1 MGTII
6 LLVVLALVA
15 LWVVGA
21 YNSLIGLKNQVA
33 NAWKQIDVQLKRRHD
48 LIPNLVGT
56 VKGAMEFER
65 STLEAVISARNK
77 AVSATG
83 VRATAQ
89 AEGEL
94 TQALGR
100 FFAVAEA
107 YPELKSNQNVLQLQE
122 ELTTTENQIGFSR
135 QHYNSTVREFNT
147 SIQVFPN
154 VLIAGPLG
162 FRERVDALHHLQVMQ
177 ARLILFTGI
186 RCQKLV
192 AGDKPL
198 PLTNM
203 TCPKLRDPD
212 GVQYRKQPPVNTRTG
227 HVLTAFFKRADA
239 GGLNQLF
246 GDIPVSRQHQPI
258 TPET

>member
-56 VKGAMEFER
+56 VKGAIEFER
-65 STLEAVISARNK
+65 STLEAVLSARNK

-122 ELTTTENQIGFSR
+122 ELTSTENKIGFAR
-135 QHYNSTVREFNT
+135 QLYNDVATQYNT
-147 SIQVFPN
+147 K
-154 VLIAGPLG
+154 
-162 FRERVDALHHLQVMQ
+162 Q
-177 ARLILFTGI
+177 AQIPTNF
-186 RCQKLV
+186 V
-192 AGDKPL
+192 AGLAKASPAELWAIEDAAERAVPKVDLSLGKP
-198 PLTNM
+198 P
-203 TCPKLRDPD
+203 
-212 GVQYRKQPPVNTRTG
+212 
-227 HVLTAFFKRADA
+227 AA
-239 GGLNQLF
+239 
-246 GDIPVSRQHQPI
+246 
-258 TPET
+258 